1 MSSEKKKHKLNFKA
15 TAAMACTMVLVL
27 AVAINASAGRISF
40 FETAKTIWED
50 SFIYSYITKESN
62 ELKPKEPGYIPAGY
76 KILAQDADT
85 VAASFIYQTTLAN
98 RSYVCSIRSMM
109 EVKLY
114 LIRNMI

>member
-85 VAASFIYQTTLAN
+85 VAASFIYQNDTGEQIICLQHSVN
-98 RSYVCSIRSMM
+98 DGSKI
-109 EVKLY
+109 
-114 LIRNMI
+114 IFD